1 MNSNIS
7 LINPF
12 IMKKNMISDD
22 SPITAT
28 YTVSKDEI
36 HQIIEQAALL
46 GAKKALYDIGLHDD
60 QAGHDVKELRS
71 LLDSWRS
78 AKTVAWKTIV
88 QTLTVG
94 FLSLLAVAFYIKNK

>member
-1 MNSNIS
+1 MRKKVE
-7 LINPF
+7 
-12 IMKKNMISDD
+12 IMD
-22 SPITAT
+22 SPIVAT
-28 YTVSKDEI
+28 YNLSKDEI
-36 HQIIEQAALL
+36 HQIIEEAALL

-78 AKTVAWKTIV
+78 AKTVAWKTVV

-94 FLSLLAVAFYIKNK
+94 FLSLLAVGFYIKNK

>member
-1 MNSNIS
+1 MRKKA
-7 LINPF
+7 
-12 IMKKNMISDD
+12 IMD
-22 SPITAT
+22 SPIIAT
-28 YTVSKDEI
+28 YHLSKDEI
-36 HQIIEQAALL
+36 QELVEEAAKL

-78 AKTVAWKTIV
+78 AKTVAWKAVV

-94 FLSLLAVAFYIKNK
+94 FLSLLAVGLYFKNK

>member
-1 MNSNIS
+1 MRKKVE
-7 LINPF
+7 
-12 IMKKNMISDD
+12 IMD
-22 SPITAT
+22 SPIVAT
-28 YTVSKDEI
+28 YNLSKDEI
-36 HQIIEQAALL
+36 HKIIEEAALL

-78 AKTVAWKTIV
+78 AKTVAWKTVV

-94 FLSLLAVAFYIKNK
+94 FLSLLAVGFYIKNK